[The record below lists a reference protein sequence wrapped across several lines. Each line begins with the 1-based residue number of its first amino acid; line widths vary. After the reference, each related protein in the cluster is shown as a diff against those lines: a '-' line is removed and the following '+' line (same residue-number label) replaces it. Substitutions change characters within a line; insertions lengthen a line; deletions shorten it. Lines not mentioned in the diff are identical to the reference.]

1 MNTMREVF
9 QEKLKELEKEV
20 IEMGEMVIIAINRS
34 IEALKSR
41 DLDEAKNIIN
51 DDLLINKRRW
61 DIEEECI
68 SLISTQQP
76 VATDLRALITILNI
90 ITELERM
97 GDHAEGIARVVIMYG
112 DKPLIKPLID
122 IPRMAEK
129 VTSMIKRSLDALVNR
144 DATTARKICDEDD
157 EIDNLH
163 EQVYREL
170 LTFML
175 EDPKKITGSTYLTW
189 VSRHLER
196 IADRVTNI
204 CERIIYLVTG
214 VMEEIDVSKY

>member
-1 MNTMREVF
+1 MVREVF

-20 IEMGEMVIIAINRS
+20 IEMGEMVITAINRS

-61 DIEEECI
+61 DIEERCI
-68 SLISTQQP
+68 NLISTQQP
-76 VATDLRALITILNI
+76 VATDLRTLITILNI

-129 VTSMIKRSLDALVNR
+129 VNSMIKRSLDALVNR
-144 DATTARKICDEDD
+144 DETTARKICDEDD

>member
-1 MNTMREVF
+1 MVREVF
-9 QEKLKELEKEV
+9 QERIKELEKEV
-20 IEMGEMVIIAINRS
+20 IEMGEMVITAINRS

-41 DLDEAKNIIN
+41 DFEEAKSIIN

-61 DIEEECI
+61 DIEERCI
-68 SLISTQQP
+68 NLISTQQP
-76 VATDLRALITILNI
+76 VATDLRTLITILNI
-90 ITELERM
+90 ITNLERM

-129 VTSMIKRSLDALVNR
+129 VNSMIKRSLEALVNR
-144 DATTARKICDEDD
+144 DAETARAICSDDD

-214 VMEEIDVSKY
+214 VMEEIEVSRY

>member
-9 QEKLKELEKEV
+9 QKKLKELEKEV
-20 IEMGEMVIIAINRS
+20 IEMGEMVITAINRS

-61 DIEEECI
+61 DIEERCI
-68 SLISTQQP
+68 NLISTQQP

-129 VTSMIKRSLDALVNR
+129 VTGMIKRSLEALVNR
-144 DATTARKICDEDD
+144 DETTARKICDEDD

>member
-1 MNTMREVF
+1 MREVF

-144 DATTARKICDEDD
+144 DETTARKICDEDD

-170 LTFML
+170 ITFML

>member
-1 MNTMREVF
+1 MVREVF

-20 IEMGEMVIIAINRS
+20 IEMGEMVITAINRS

-129 VTSMIKRSLDALVNR
+129 VTGMIKRSLDALVNR
-144 DATTARKICDEDD
+144 DETTARKICDEDD

-170 LTFML
+170 ITFML

-214 VMEEIDVSKY
+214 KMEEIEVSKY

>member
-1 MNTMREVF
+1 MVREVF

-20 IEMGEMVIIAINRS
+20 IEMGKMVITAINRS

-129 VTSMIKRSLDALVNR
+129 VTGMIKRSLDALVNR
-144 DATTARKICDEDD
+144 DETTARKICDEDD

-214 VMEEIDVSKY
+214 KMEEIEVSKY

>member
-1 MNTMREVF
+1 MREVF

-129 VTSMIKRSLDALVNR
+129 VTSMIKRSLDTLVNR
-144 DATTARKICDEDD
+144 DETTARKICDEDD

-170 LTFML
+170 ITFML

-214 VMEEIDVSKY
+214 VMEEIEVSKY

>member
-1 MNTMREVF
+1 MVREVF

-34 IEALKSR
+34 IEALKNR
-41 DLDEAKNIIN
+41 DLEEAKNIIN
-51 DDLLINKRRW
+51 EDLIINKKRW

-129 VTSMIKRSLDALVNR
+129 ATGMIKRSLDALVNR
-144 DATTARKICDEDD
+144 DETTARKICDEDD

>member
-1 MNTMREVF
+1 MVREVF

-20 IEMGEMVIIAINRS
+20 IEMGEMVITAINRS

-61 DIEEECI
+61 DIEERCI
-68 SLISTQQP
+68 NLISTQQP

-129 VTSMIKRSLDALVNR
+129 VTGMIKRSLDALVNR
-144 DATTARKICDEDD
+144 DETTARKICDEDD

-170 LTFML
+170 ITFML

-214 VMEEIDVSKY
+214 KMEEIEVSKY

>member
-1 MNTMREVF
+1 MVREVF

-20 IEMGEMVIIAINRS
+20 IEMGEMVITAINRS
-34 IEALKSR
+34 IEALKIR
-41 DLDEAKNIIN
+41 DLEEAKKIIN
-51 DDLLINKRRW
+51 DDLIINKRRW
-61 DIEEECI
+61 DVEERCI
-68 SLISTQQP
+68 NLISTQQP

-122 IPRMAEK
+122 IPRMADK
-129 VTSMIKRSLDALVNR
+129 VNSMIKRSLDALVNR
-144 DATTARKICDEDD
+144 DATTAREICKDDD

-170 LTFML
+170 ITFML

-214 VMEEIDVSKY
+214 KMEEIEVSKY

>member
-1 MNTMREVF
+1 MVREVF
-9 QEKLKELEKEV
+9 QERIKELEKEV
-20 IEMGEMVIIAINRS
+20 IEMGEMVITAINRS

-41 DLDEAKNIIN
+41 DLEEAKNIIN

-61 DIEEECI
+61 DIEERCI
-68 SLISTQQP
+68 NLISTQQP
-76 VATDLRALITILNI
+76 VATDLRTLITILNI

-97 GDHAEGIARVVIMYG
+97 GDHAEGIARVVILYG

-129 VTSMIKRSLDALVNR
+129 VNSMIKRSLDSLVNR
-144 DATTARKICDEDD
+144 DAKTAREICSEDD
-157 EIDNLH
+157 MIDSLH

-175 EDPKKITGSTYLTW
+175 EDPKKITGSTYLIW

-196 IADRVTNI
+196 VADRVTNI
-204 CERIIYLVTG
+204 CERVIYLVTG
-214 VMEEIDVSKY
+214 VMEEIEVSRY

>member
-144 DATTARKICDEDD
+144 DETTARKICDEDD

-170 LTFML
+170 ITFML

>member
-1 MNTMREVF
+1 MVRESF
-9 QEKLKELEKEV
+9 LEKLKELEKEV
-20 IEMGEMVIIAINRS
+20 FEMGEMVIIAINRS
-34 IEALKSR
+34 IEALKNR
-41 DLDEAKNIIN
+41 DLEEAKNIIN
-51 DDLLINKRRW
+51 EDLLINKKRW

-129 VTSMIKRSLDALVNR
+129 VTGMIKRSLDAFVNR
-144 DATTARKICDEDD
+144 DETTARKICDEDD

>member
-1 MNTMREVF
+1 MVREVF

-20 IEMGEMVIIAINRS
+20 IEMGEMVITAINRS

-76 VATDLRALITILNI
+76 VATDLRTLITILNI

-129 VTSMIKRSLDALVNR
+129 VNSMIKRSLDALVNR
-144 DATTARKICDEDD
+144 DETTARKICDEDD